1 MRKTR
6 VGGKEMGVKFERR
19 AGGGGVREVRT
30 SGRSGVGTGGGGES
44 IATSGSLKESGINRQ
59 LEFEEGGNVN
69 FQRGGRKRKE

>member
-19 AGGGGVREVRT
+19 AGGGVREVRT
-30 SGRSGVGTGGGGES
+30 SGRGGVGTGGGES

-69 FQRGGRKRKE
+69 FQRAGRKRKE